1 MEGSLQ
7 TGSHRT
13 WGHVLPAHLP
23 RDGAPG
29 SAFQTNPV
37 PCVEGTPGAQ
47 KMSGGGGKQT
57 RPGAASALRHG
68 HGEQAHEAAG
78 WTLSLAGAEPGRTAL
93 GVSGPGDRTTRVAA
107 PRTPSP
113 TLGRHFLH
121 TQAPLLRCGWCPSS
135 PASRGTCET
144 CGVYAPARRPSSR
157 PPHPPRESCARP
169 SWGSHADTE
178 EGRAPGDAPQERLTL
193 RRAGGLAEG
202 WGQGPESEPQF
213 SA

>member
-1 MEGSLQ
+1 MLSKPSQCPVWRGPPGHRTCQVAEGSRPDQGQPL
-7 TGSHRT
+7 
-13 WGHVLPAHLP
+13 A
-23 RDGAPG
+23 
-29 SAFQTNPV
+29 
-37 PCVEGTPGAQ
+37 CGT
-47 KMSGGGGKQT
+47 
-57 RPGAASALRHG
+57 
-68 HGEQAHEAAG
+68 AAG
-78 WTLSLAGAEPGRTAL
+78 SKPTRQAGRTLSLAGAEPGRTAL
-93 GVSGPGDRTTRVAA
+93 GVSGTGDRTTRVGA

-121 TQAPLLRCGWCPSS
+121 TKAPLLRCGRCPSS

-178 EGRAPGDAPQERLTL
+178 EGRAPSDAPQERLTL

-202 WGQGPESEPQF
+202 WGQGPESEPQL